1 MTRLRTF
8 NRAGWTLWLDRVPA
22 MHGYATRCTLWKARN
37 GGGQD
42 RVLGG
47 VELAI
52 VRRYFERP
60 AE

>member
-1 MTRLRTF
+1 
-8 NRAGWTLWLDRVPA
+8 